1 MKIALIVIGIVL
13 LLFFIIA
20 LYSILKV
27 SSEQSR
33 IEERLEAEYRKRQKE
48 ENNLDK

>member
-1 MKIALIVIGIVL
+1 MKIALIIIGIVF
-13 LLFFIIA
+13 LLFFVIT
-20 LYSILKV
+20 LYAILKV

-48 ENNLDK
+48 ENNPDK

>member
-20 LYSILKV
+20 LYAILKV

-48 ENNLDK
+48 ENNSDK

>member
-1 MKIALIVIGIVL
+1 MKIALIIIGIVL
-13 LLFFIIA
+13 LLFFIIV
-20 LYSILKV
+20 LYAILKV

-48 ENNLDK
+48 ENNQI

>member
-1 MKIALIVIGIVL
+1 MKIALIIIGIVL

-20 LYSILKV
+20 LYAILKV

-33 IEERLEAEYRKRQKE
+33 IEERLEAEYRKHQKE
-48 ENNLDK
+48 ESNPDK